1 MKISTAICLSILAL
15 GALGTSLL
23 PGISRAA
30 DMKEVACS
38 AIDLKYDGEATMT
51 KCMQVDDVGNQT
63 EAQVQRIIVKTST
76 SEMIVTYYTG
86 KFRTY
91 FPLRS
96 LHNMIEQGRYFADID
111 NWQAERKFGGFDIAA
126 FNGFGKTGDAPTLCA
141 GFARFSGQPGNYE
154 FPDGPGYKNVAEG
167 IYCVFSGEAALIDP
181 VDNFYRVVEGVLGK
195 MHLPQ

>member
-1 MKISTAICLSILAL
+1 MKISTTICLSILAL

-23 PGISRAA
+23 PSISRAA

-38 AIDLKYDGEATMT
+38 AIDLKYDGEATTT

-76 SEMIVTYYTG
+76 SEMIVTYYAG
-86 KFRTY
+86 RFRTY
-91 FPLRS
+91 FPLRP
-96 LHNMIEQGRYFADID
+96 LHHMIEQGGYFADID
-111 NWQAERKFGGFDIAA
+111 NWQAEHKFGGFDIAA
-126 FNGFGKTGDAPTLCA
+126 FNGFGKAGDAPTLCA
-141 GFARFSGQPGNYE
+141 GFARYSGQPGNYE
-154 FPDGPGYKNVAEG
+154 FDGGPGYKNLAEG
-167 IYCVFSGEAALIDP
+167 IYCVFSGEAALINP